1 MVEAIILTKVDAGK
15 DQEVLEKA
23 KIIRGV
29 KHACATYGV
38 YDLFIQVNFQSIEA
52 LDRFVFHELRAI
64 PFVRETVTLVCSTF
78 VC

>member
-23 KIIRGV
+23 KMIRGV
-29 KHACATYGV
+29 EHACATYGV